1 MTFSGRVPR
10 GVREVDICND
20 LLTRFQVEAVA
31 CVQNFGRGKF
41 EISFRNNDAV
51 RWFKAWPEVHVG
63 KKVSKFR
70 YLGPRVSIWR
80 TKLRDGSCWAV
91 LVVTEIM
98 QRTQA
103 LESASEIIILDST
116 ACCDE
121 SHATI
126 TVVLTATPVGALPIA
141 VLMHNCQTTES
152 YKTAFGLLRQKYPL
166 CFGGLQDAAE
176 VLKQLHE
183 EEWRFYSLA
192 ADNPHYTALEQVLA
206 EMKKVHK
213 EPQVMA
219 SYFAQK
225 AAFASARR
233 RGRLIKVQP
242 TGIARL

>member
-1 MTFSGRVPR
+1 MTDNSTT
-10 GVREVDICND
+10 E
-20 LLTRFQVEAVA
+20 
-31 CVQNFGRGKF
+31 
-41 EISFRNNDAV
+41 
-51 RWFKAWPEVHVG
+51 KA
-63 KKVSKFR
+63 
-70 YLGPRVSIWR
+70 
-80 TKLRDGSCWAV
+80 AV
-91 LVVTEIM
+91 LELWREATRLLCHPHVAPAEWCWLHASSNKISRDEKRELMTAFQKVMYESLVED
-98 QRTQA
+98 
-103 LESASEIIILDST
+103 LE
-116 ACCDE
+116 
-121 SHATI
+121 
-126 TVVLTATPVGALPIA
+126 TATEDCCRSLSAGTSSTSPC
-141 VLMHNCQTTES
+141 LM
-152 YKTAFGLLRQKYPL
+152 
-166 CFGGLQDAAE
+166 DAAE